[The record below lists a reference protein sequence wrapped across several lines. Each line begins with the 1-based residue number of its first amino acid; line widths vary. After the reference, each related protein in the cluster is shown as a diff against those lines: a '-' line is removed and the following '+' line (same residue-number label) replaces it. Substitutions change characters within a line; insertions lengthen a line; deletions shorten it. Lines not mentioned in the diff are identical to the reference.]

1 MARVQL
7 PSPQGAPRDADEPN
21 VEEVTWRV
29 EALLAG
35 ALGAFVVAAFFLFVD
50 LAAGRPF
57 WTPFVLGSAFFKS
70 SVPPPGAAADP
81 VLVLGY
87 TAVHGLTFVAY
98 AAMVAFHL
106 DTEAPRP
113 RTSLGRAALIAA
125 FLFAAFELTFVAFAR
140 LFAPDMIGV
149 LGVGRVALAN
159 ALASIAMTGFVYW
172 RAARGVGTRD
182 MGPPEPSGSNAT
194 PR

>member
-1 MARVQL
+1 V
-7 PSPQGAPRDADEPN
+7 
-21 VEEVTWRV
+21 
-29 EALLAG
+29 LAG
-35 ALGAFVVAAFFLFVD
+35 ALGAAVVAVFFLVVD
-50 LAAGRPF
+50 VAAGRPF

-70 SVPPPGAAADP
+70 TLPPLDAAIDP

-87 TAVHGLTFVAY
+87 TAVHGLTFITF

-113 RTSLGRAALIAA
+113 RMSLGRAALIAA
-125 FLFAAFELTFVAFAR
+125 FLFAAFELAFVAFAW
-140 LFAPDMIGV
+140 LFAPETTGV

-159 ALASIAMTGFVYW
+159 ALAAVAMTVFVYS

-182 MGPPEPSGSNAT
+182 MGPGEPSGSNAT
-194 PR
+194 PQ